1 MLANYH
7 IHTNHSIDSKY
18 KMEDVVRDAINLGID
33 EICFTDHV
41 DYGVREFF
49 TTYEQYFAEIEAMQ
63 EKYGSQIAI
72 KKGLELAPQV
82 HTIPRFEALHQKYP
96 LDFALLSIHQIND
109 TEIGRKYASGRDKY
123 EYGREYYQELLD
135 VINRYDGYS
144 VLAHLDMIRRYGED
158 PGTTLSDHRDIVA
171 EILKLAI
178 RKDKGIELNTSA
190 RRYKLDEIMPSR
202 DIFALYLDL
211 GGKIITIGSDSH
223 RQEHLGMDLIEGRA
237 ALKEIG
243 FKEFCTFNKMKPIF
257 HKL

>member
-7 IHTNHSIDSKY
+7 IHTNHSIDSTY
-18 KMEDVVRDAINLGID
+18 KMEDVVRDAINLGIN

-49 TTYEQYFAEIEAMQ
+49 TTYEAYFTEIQQMQ

-82 HTIPRFEALHQKYP
+82 HTVPRFEALYKKYP

-109 TEIGRKYASGRDKY
+109 EEIGKEYAKGKTKY
-123 EYGREYYQELLD
+123 EFGRGYYQELLD

-144 VLAHLDMIRRYGED
+144 VLGHLDMIRRYGED
-158 PGTTLSDHRDIVA
+158 PGTTLDDHRDIIA
-171 EILKLAI
+171 EILTTIIK
-178 RKDKGIELNTSA
+178 KDKGLELNTSA
-190 RRYKLDEIMPSR
+190 RRYNLDEVMPSR
-202 DIFALYLDL
+202 DILALYLDL
-211 GGKIITIGSDSH
+211 GGRIITVGSDSH
-223 RQEHLGMDLIEGRA
+223 RKSHLGMDLVEGRT

-243 FKEFCTFNKMKPIF
+243 FKEFCTFDQMTPIF